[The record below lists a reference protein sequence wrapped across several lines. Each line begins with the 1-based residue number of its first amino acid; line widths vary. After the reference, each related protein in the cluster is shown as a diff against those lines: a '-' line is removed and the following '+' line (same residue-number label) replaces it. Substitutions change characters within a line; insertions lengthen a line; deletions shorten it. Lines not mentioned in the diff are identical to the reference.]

1 MTAGSRQGSVRGSVR
16 GLAQLF
22 RVTEKPIRMNEMRDK
37 ESLLPLPDA
46 SLAAMLRAAR
56 LAACGLTFSLALG
69 LVLTNTAA
77 LAADDDD
84 DDVGI
89 EQKLIDKLMS
99 GIQGRS
105 MNNSGIDY
113 RERSPLVI
121 PPSLNL
127 PPPAAEQVSAP
138 NWPKDPEIKKRKL
151 EREAKRKARIER
163 QMDGSGQFPQVLK
176 PDQLDGNV
184 PRRAATGAS
193 AAIDPNEG
201 PKKPSQLG
209 YFGGIF
215 SNLTGKSDE
224 SAPFTGE
231 PERSSLSDPPPGY
244 QTPSPTYSY
253 GLGAGARQQQATEAN
268 PADGPLK
275 PGKF

>member
-1 MTAGSRQGSVRGSVR
+1 
-16 GLAQLF
+16 
-22 RVTEKPIRMNEMRDK
+22 MRDK
-37 ESLLPLPDA
+37 ESLLPLPDV
-46 SLAAMLRAAR
+46 SLAAVLRAAR
-56 LAACGLTFSLALG
+56 LAACGLALG
-69 LVLTNTAA
+69 LVLANTAA
-77 LAADDDD
+77 LAADDDDD

-105 MNNSGIDY
+105 MNNSGIEY

-127 PPPAAEQVSAP
+127 PPPAAEQVNAP

-151 EREAKRKARIER
+151 DREAKRKARIER
-163 QMDGSGQFPQVLK
+163 QMDGSGQFPRVLK
-176 PDQLDGNV
+176 PDELDGNV
-184 PRRAATGAS
+184 PKRASTAPS

-215 SNLTGKSDE
+215 STLTGKSDE
-224 SAPFTGE
+224 SATFTGE
-231 PERSSLSDPPPGY
+231 PARSSLVEPPPGY
-244 QTPSPTYSY
+244 QTPSPAYSY
-253 GLGAGARQQQATEAN
+253 GLGTGARQQQAAEPN
-268 PADGPLK
+268 PVDGPLK